1 MNLITL
7 KSGTEKIKS
16 ILVNTLLFS
25 AILLNNSFLSLI
37 VQFLLFVICIILL
50 SNYTVSIGKLLFI
63 IMIIISIFFNVF
75 NIEFKDLIRAIQISI
90 AFLFFP
96 LKIDRSYINK
106 KFLGLIMLF
115 IVFMTI
121 SNILGLSFENSFKNR
136 FYPIESNPWY
146 TETGFLDT
154 GVSILFS
161 RYATF
166 FYNPNILG
174 QTTLLILVIYLIVIH
189 DKKKEIF
196 DFLVFFSGII
206 CLIVS
211 GGRTS
216 FLIFSIIVFLTIIWK
231 MKLFYRLFFLAIII
245 PMIFYKL
252 SESRLLQIISSDE
265 SMDSV
270 GVKFSILNT
279 YIQSFKFDPFSIFQF
294 LFGTMKSDIQF
305 DNDIGSILYFSGFLS
320 LVYFL
325 HIFLREFWNSDFKFK
340 PYYAFI
346 LISISATIIFNFKF
360 LILTIFILSILKN
373 QKFINRVS
381 NKKVE

>member
-1 MNLITL
+1 MNLIRL
-7 KSGTEKIKS
+7 KSGKENIKS

-25 AILLNNSFLSLI
+25 AILLNNSFISLI

-63 IMIIISIFFNVF
+63 IMIIISFFFNVF
-75 NIEFKDLIRAIQISI
+75 NVEFKDLIRAIQISI

-146 TETGFLDT
+146 AENGMLET

-174 QTTLLILVIYLIVIH
+174 QTTLLILLIYLIVIH
-189 DKKKEIF
+189 NKKKEIF
-196 DFLVFFSGII
+196 DFLVFLSGII

-245 PMIFYKL
+245 PMFIYKL

-270 GVKFSILNT
+270 GIKFSILNT

-305 DNDIGSILYFSGFLS
+305 DNDIGSIFYFSGFLS

-325 HIFLREFWNSDFKFK
+325 HIFLREFWNSDFEFK
-340 PYYAFI
+340 PYYAFT

-360 LILTIFILSILKN
+360 LILTIIILSILKN

-381 NKKVE
+381 NKKIE